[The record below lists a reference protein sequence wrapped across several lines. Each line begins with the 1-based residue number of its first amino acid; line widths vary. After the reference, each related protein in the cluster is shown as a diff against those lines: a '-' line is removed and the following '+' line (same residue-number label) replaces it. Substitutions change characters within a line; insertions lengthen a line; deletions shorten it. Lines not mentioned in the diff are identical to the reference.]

1 MGHLYALAN
10 KFKEEFFM
18 DFKLFTAEEARQL
31 YMEADVDIQK
41 SIEDRFQ
48 KEVWDNDSIDGELV
62 NILYDIVLVA
72 RTQFTRIAREMTI
85 SEENIEELERLGYEV
100 SIGDDNYYYVSF

>member
-1 MGHLYALAN
+1 MSNL
-10 KFKEEFFM
+10 
-18 DFKLFTAEEARQL
+18 KLFTAEEARQL
-31 YMEADVDIQK
+31 YMEAEVNIQK
-41 SIEDRFQ
+41 SIEDRFR

-72 RTQFTRIAREMTI
+72 QTQFTRTAREMTI

-100 SIGDDNYYYVSF
+100 TIGEDCYYVSF